1 VDETALLNDERL
13 DRQSYE
19 KAGDTLQTHVYIL
32 KVLANKRL
40 GKLPITSSRS
50 RRWRILRRRAVN
62 GGGGIMSNSRLLY

>member
-1 VDETALLNDERL
+1 MTKDSIN
-13 DRQSYE
+13 RQSYR

-50 RRWRILRRRAVN
+50 RRWRILRRQAVN
-62 GGGGIMSNSRLLY
+62 GGGGIMSNSGFLH